1 MELQG
6 PLAGIWVI
14 AALATAW
21 LADERGRPFLVWL
34 MVALVIGPIAT
45 LIVGFAPLGTAVRYK
60 ACVEC
65 QLAVP
70 LTATRCPFCRTDLI
84 RAEAE
89 EASTTGVP

>member
-14 AALATAW
+14 AAVATAW
-21 LADERGRPFLVWL
+21 LADERGRPFIPWL
-34 MVALVIGPIAT
+34 LIALVIGPIAT
-45 LIVGFAPLGTAVRYK
+45 IIVGFAPLGTAVRYK

-70 LTATRCPFCRTDLI
+70 DAATRCPHCRTDLI

-89 EASTTGVP
+89 EAAIATD